1 MPTSRVPRAQDGMTA
16 LLWAVDFERTEILS
30 ILIAAGASLET
41 ENNVRQRASCTAC
54 SGMAVFPGALC
65 ARRVSFC
72 GVQCVV
78 RIHRMFFSREAQDE
92 ETALLRA
99 TAHASL
105 IARKNA
111 SGVVRVLLAA
121 GANKEATDEVRGACY
136 GWTISRLP
144 IMRACKFVL
153 FLCQFLL
160 CVSTSPFDMPLA
172 GVSLVSESVRYC
184 VNGTIRF

>member
-78 RIHRMFFSREAQDE
+78 RIHRTYVFFTGGTGRGDG
-92 ETALLRA
+92 
-99 TAHASL
+99 AS
-105 IARKNA
+105 ARN
-111 SGVVRVLLAA
+111 
-121 GANKEATDEVRGACY
+121 
-136 GWTISRLP
+136 
-144 IMRACKFVL
+144 RACEPH
-153 FLCQFLL
+153 CEEEREW
-160 CVSTSPFDMPLA
+160 SGPSIA
-172 GVSLVSESVRYC
+172 GRRRQQGSNR
-184 VNGTIRF
+184 